1 MNTSAVS
8 CEVRPQHSF
17 SHHVKRNSTLCP
29 FLSCCYSVCFPQCAV
44 IVFLSQSLCLRPDS
58 TRQRSTL
65 LDLEPIKQGSSDT
78 VENMSFCVY
87 EN

>member
-1 MNTSAVS
+1 MKTSAVS
-8 CEVRPQHSF
+8 CEVRPQHSY
-17 SHHVKRNSTLCP
+17 SHLVKRSMTLCA
-29 FLSCCYSVCFPQCAV
+29 FLSCCYSVHFPQPAV
-44 IVFLSQSLCLRPDS
+44 IVFLAQSLCLRPDS
-58 TRQRSTL
+58 TSQRSAL